1 MTWLS
6 SFSQIQEEVASINIT
21 LQTMYA
27 AQVNS
32 PYTETTGALDSSVTE
47 IYVADASQLP
57 SETPFLLTIGF
68 DTSASETVLVTDM
81 SGNQLTVVRGVDG
94 AAQVWVAG
102 VKVARVFTAKD
113 LNDIQANIRT
123 LLSNLNTVGTKV
135 GDATLDTTATD
146 LSAAINEHEGDIVNL
161 TLSLAP
167 EYVEDTQIGYQV
179 GDFCTYDH
187 KFYQC
192 NTAIAAGGEEWD
204 SDHWDAVPI
213 GNLLHAAI
221 VKIGAATLDTTATDL
236 SAAINEHESDIIA
249 LDARTDVI
257 TGTVTLT
264 NDQPYPF
271 NNSIQTVSIAD
282 TRDNMDY
289 VIDWVV
295 TASSGGNVGDILIS
309 DKLLNGFKI
318 EFTGSATSVTIKYL
332 VVGGMD

>member
-146 LSAAINEHEGDIVNL
+146 LSAAINEHE
-161 TLSLAP
+161 
-167 EYVEDTQIGYQV
+167 
-179 GDFCTYDH
+179 
-187 KFYQC
+187 
-192 NTAIAAGGEEWD
+192 
-204 SDHWDAVPI
+204 
-213 GNLLHAAI
+213 
-221 VKIGAATLDTTATDL
+221 
-236 SAAINEHESDIIA
+236 SDIIA